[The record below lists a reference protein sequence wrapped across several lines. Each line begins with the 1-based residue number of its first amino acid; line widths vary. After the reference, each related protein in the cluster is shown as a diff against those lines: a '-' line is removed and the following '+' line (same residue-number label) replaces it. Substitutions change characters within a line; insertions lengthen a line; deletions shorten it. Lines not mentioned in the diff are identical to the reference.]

1 MDMSLSELWELVIDR
16 EAWRAAIHG
25 VAKSRKRLSDWT
37 DWTELN
43 TTFNKM
49 FYWEHSQKYPTDS
62 AIYWE
67 DFENKYYLFSVI
79 IKISKKTT
87 TKQFLSSGMKHSWL
101 EFTELL
107 PWFLECLT
115 FDLFPFFPIQFYLS
129 YFLFTQY
136 TQTWFNS
143 LNSLIP
149 LDTESTVMI
158 MVITSFHVFMSCS
171 FLSS

>member
-1 MDMSLSELWELVIDR
+1 MLPKNFFFFFLRSLKWMLPYEGIALTWVSVSTSFPFIILQGLFSLS
-16 EAWRAAIHG
+16 
-25 VAKSRKRLSDWT
+25 
-37 DWTELN
+37 
-43 TTFNKM
+43 
-49 FYWEHSQKYPTDS
+49 
-62 AIYWE
+62 
-67 DFENKYYLFSVI
+67 SVI